1 MVFPFLFFSGSFY
14 LSWVFSRDISVISIL
29 ILLYLENIFCMF
41 SVLLYLL
48 RLVLWPRISSV
59 LVNTLCALEKNVHSA
74 IVGWCVLSM
83 SIRSSR
89 STIFYVLSLLCT
101 VSLLIF
107 LPTWSISYWERHIK
121 IFDSKYGFFFFPL
134 IVPSYFASC
143 VLKPC
148 Y

>member
-1 MVFPFLFFSGSFY
+1 MGILVYYGISFFFGSFF

-29 ILLYLENIFCMF
+29 ILLYLENIFCIF

-48 RLVLWPRISSV
+48 RLVLCPRISSV

-107 LPTWSISYWERHIK
+107 CLLGLLVIERGI
-121 IFDSKYGFFFFPL
+121 SKYFNLNMDFSFFPL
-134 IVPSYFASC
+134 
-143 VLKPC
+143 
-148 Y
+148 